1 MSPPPEPLA
10 CPKCGARY
18 PLEERFC
25 KECGMPLTYAGRV
38 GDEQPV
44 TEQQKRARRIK
55 PEYAHGDLRHVVTAR
70 QQAEAEWIQMLL
82 LEEGVPSTLRRTAG
96 FDVPEMMAAGPRD
109 VLVPDSGLDVARQVL
124 LESEIGPGASAAGA
138 GGPAPLSLLAGI
150 LAALAIVAGITLIL
164 MGVLD

>member
-1 MSPPPEPLA
+1 MSPPEPLA
-10 CPKCGARY
+10 CPKCAARY

-25 KECGMPLTYAGRV
+25 KDCGMPLTYAGRV

-44 TEQQKRARRIK
+44 TEQQERARRIK

-70 QQAEAEWIQMLL
+70 QQPEAEWIQMLL

-96 FDVPEMMAAGPRD
+96 FDVPEMLAAGPRD

-124 LESEIGPGASAAGA
+124 LESDMGVGGRPEGAP
-138 GGPAPLSLLAGI
+138 GPAPLALLAGI
-150 LAALAIVAGITLIL
+150 VAALVVVAGITLAL
-164 MGVLD
+164 MGAIK

>member
-1 MSPPPEPLA
+1 
-10 CPKCGARY
+10 
-18 PLEERFC
+18 
-25 KECGMPLTYAGRV
+25 MPLTYAGRV

-44 TEQQKRARRIK
+44 TEQQERARRIK

-109 VLVPDSGLDVARQVL
+109 VLVPDSGLEVARQLL
-124 LESEIGPGASAAGA
+124 LESEIDVGSPSRDTSGPPPLALL
-138 GGPAPLSLLAGI
+138 GGI
-150 LAALAIVAGITLIL
+150 IAALVIVAGLTVIL
-164 MGVLD
+164 MDALK

>member
-1 MSPPPEPLA
+1 MSPPEPLA
-10 CPKCGARY
+10 CPKCAARY

-25 KECGMPLTYAGRV
+25 KNCGMPLTYAGRV

-44 TEQQKRARRIK
+44 TEQQERARRIK
-55 PEYAHGDLRHVVTAR
+55 PEYSRGDLRRVVTAR

-109 VLVPDSGLDVARQVL
+109 VLVPDSGVEVARQVL
-124 LESEIGPGASAAGA
+124 LESEIGVSGPTEGA
-138 GGPAPLSLLAGI
+138 GGPAPGPLLAGI
-150 LAALAIVAGITLIL
+150 VAALVVVAGVTLVL
-164 MGVLD
+164 MNALK